1 MKFSIDEVEIFS
13 KTYLDTLKDKLLC
26 ISLGKNGSLFQ
37 YKNLKGIVPS
47 IKVKPVD
54 TTGAGDAFY
63 AGILSMISRFK
74 HEDWNED
81 VLKEAFMFGNI
92 CGALNTLGKG
102 AIDNLPTK
110 TEVLEI
116 LSTLKE

>member
-1 MKFSIDEVEIFS
+1 MEIFTQS
-13 KTYLDTLKDKLLC
+13 YIDSLKDKLLC

-63 AGILSMISRFK
+63 AGILSILSDIKRENWDENVFEK
-74 HEDWNED
+74 
-81 VLKEAFMFGNI
+81 AFLFGNI

-110 TEVLEI
+110 SEVLEI
-116 LSTLKE
+116 ISKIKE